1 MKLSKTA
8 LSLVLFCL
16 LAPQPAKAG
25 EVWAVFKG
33 LIDIAHQLKLG
44 IEITEFFVSDA
55 KVGFHTYV
63 RTNETLNDKNY
74 TIEIVNYRNAIG
86 YHIENLSPHND
97 GADSYIY
104 HGGLLICSYQGYAYG
119 YYHSDTG
126 AGTSSAVG
134 GVVDSSIDVTGSIGV
149 AAGIVTD
156 YNTSFTG
163 GYRDNRFGR
172 DHRLRCIRQSY
183 SGEGYREQ

>member
-104 HGGLLICSYQGYAYG
+104 HG
-119 YYHSDTG
+119 
-126 AGTSSAVG
+126 V
-134 GVVDSSIDVTGSIGV
+134 
-149 AAGIVTD
+149 
-156 YNTSFTG
+156 
-163 GYRDNRFGR
+163 
-172 DHRLRCIRQSY
+172 
-183 SGEGYREQ
+183 